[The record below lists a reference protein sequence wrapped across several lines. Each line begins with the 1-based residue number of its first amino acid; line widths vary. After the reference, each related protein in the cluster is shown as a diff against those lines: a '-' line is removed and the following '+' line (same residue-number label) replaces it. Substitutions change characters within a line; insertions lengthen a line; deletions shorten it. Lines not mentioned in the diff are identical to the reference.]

1 MVCTPAGA
9 PIRSEAGR
17 FPSVNRRYAMRKT
30 ASTSRAATTLLCA
43 AVLFGALAPA
53 AVVGQERVEKGNL
66 VIEGIPEIPERVQN
80 RLLQYQNTRS
90 AGIADWLPDGGGM
103 LIATRFGETS
113 QIHLVRMPG
122 GARNQITFFEEPVSG
137 ASVSP
142 DPAID
147 GFLFGRDVG
156 GSEFYQLFF
165 FDFETGD
172 HLMLTDGKSRNGGA
186 VWSNKGDRFAFFT
199 TKRNGQDWDIHV
211 MDMEQPGVSRP
222 ILEEGGTWFASDW
235 SPDDGSLLVTRY
247 VSAAESHPYILD
259 LSTGALTRLNPTE
272 EKVAY
277 GDAAFAKDG
286 RGIYFTSD
294 EGSEFK
300 RLRYYDLK
308 TGDITVLT
316 EGIPWDV
323 EEIELSDD
331 GRYLAF
337 TANEDGVSVLRVLDT
352 RTMEGIPLPE
362 IPLGVIQRL
371 SFSPDGGA
379 LGLVLE
385 TPRSPA
391 DVYAVDISGGKLV
404 RWTYSE
410 VGGLRS
416 ETFCVPTLIRYETFD
431 KVDGKPRAI
440 PAFYYKPKGDGPYP
454 VLVDIHGG
462 PEGQAFPDFSAM
474 VQYFVNELGVAVL
487 VPNVRGS
494 SGYGKSY
501 LRLDNGYKREDSVK
515 DIGAL
520 LDWIDSRP
528 ELDGGSVA
536 VIGGSYGG
544 YMVLATMAHYNDRLR
559 AGIDI
564 VGISNFVTF
573 LENTQDYRRDLRRV
587 EYGDERDP
595 DMRDFLMSISPTAN
609 AAKITKPLFVAQG
622 LNDPRVPAT
631 ESEQMVDEI
640 RKNGSTVWYML
651 AKDEGHGF
659 RKKTNRD
666 YFRCA
671 AVLFLEDYLLDGGA
685 GSAAS
690 AGD

>member
-1 MVCTPAGA
+1 
-9 PIRSEAGR
+9 
-17 FPSVNRRYAMRKT
+17 MRKAAFT
-30 ASTSRAATTLLCA
+30 LGAATALFSVALLI
-43 AVLFGALAPA
+43 GALAPA
-53 AVVGQERVEKGNL
+53 AAMAQERVEKGNL
-66 VIEGIPEIPERVQN
+66 VIEGIPEIPERVQD
-80 RLLQYQNTRS
+80 RLLQYQNTRA
-90 AGIADWLPDGGGM
+90 AGLADWLPEGGGM

-113 QIHLVRMPG
+113 QIHLVKTPG

-147 GFLFGRDVG
+147 GFVFGRDVG

-172 HLMLTDGKSRNGGA
+172 HIMLTDGKSRNGGA

-211 MDMEQPGVSRP
+211 MDMGRPGVSRP
-222 ILEEGGTWFASDW
+222 VLEEGGTWFASDW

-247 VSAAESHPYILD
+247 VSATESHPYILD
-259 LSTGALTRLNPTE
+259 LSTGALTSLNPTD
-272 EKVAY
+272 EKISY
-277 GDAAFAKDG
+277 GAAEFSKDG
-286 RGIYFTSD
+286 GGIYFTSD

-300 RLRYYDLK
+300 RLRYYDLS
-308 TGDITVLT
+308 TGEVTVLT
-316 EGIPWDV
+316 EQIPWDV
-323 EEIELSDD
+323 EEIDLSDD

-337 TANEDGVSVLRVLDT
+337 TANEDAVSVLRILDT
-352 RTMEGIPLPE
+352 SAMEEIPLPE
-362 IPLGVIQRL
+362 IPLGVIQGL
-371 SFSPDGGA
+371 KFSPDGRT
-379 LGLVLE
+379 LGLILE

-391 DVYAVDISGGKLV
+391 DVYAVDIDGRKLV

-410 VGGLRS
+410 IGGLRS
-416 ETFCVPTLIRYETFD
+416 DTFSVPELIRYETFD
-431 KVDGKPRAI
+431 KVDGAPRTI
-440 PAFYYKPKGDGPYP
+440 PAFYYRPKGDGPYP
-454 VLVDIHGG
+454 VLIDIHGG
-462 PEGQAFPDFSAM
+462 PEAQAFPDFSAM
-474 VQYFVNELGVAVL
+474 VQYFVNDLGVAVL

-501 LRLDNGYKREDSVK
+501 LQLDNGYKREDSVK

-520 LDWIDSRP
+520 LDWIGARP
-528 ELDGGSVA
+528 ELDADRVA

-544 YMVLATMAHYNDRLR
+544 YMVLATMTHYNDRLR
-559 AGIDI
+559 AAIDI

-622 LNDPRVPAT
+622 LNDPRVPVT

-640 RKNGSTVWYML
+640 RRNGGTVWYMM

-671 AVLFLEDYLLDGGA
+671 AVLFLEDYLLDDGGEE
-685 GSAAS
+685 GAS
-690 AGD
+690 TGE